1 MTHFALRDLRRNW
14 SGESVIY
21 LPPPI
26 AAAAKAPKP
35 NRVKLAYD
43 AGYAARLVG
52 RAQAACPHNSL
63 SARKRFAA
71 WRMGWSQAD
80 RESVPLA
87 PRASAHPIGYVPG
100 VWKDL
105 TTPFGSAL
113 LTYKFQR
120 RTRRQ
125 RVADWCRSF
134 RSKSGWKA
142 TDGRASTG
150 GAVMVL

>member
-1 MTHFALRDLRRNW
+1 MAHFALRDMRRNW

-21 LPPPI
+21 LPPP
-26 AAAAKAPKP
+26 AALKPPKT

-43 AGYAARLVG
+43 AGAAARFAG
-52 RAQAACPHNSL
+52 RPQATCPHNSV
-63 SARKRFAA
+63 SARKRAAA

-80 RESVPLA
+80 REASPLT
-87 PRASAHPIGYVPG
+87 PRSAHPVGYVPG

-105 TTPFGSAL
+105 TTPFGAAL
-113 LTYKFQR
+113 LTHKFQR
-120 RTRRQ
+120 RTPRQ

-142 TDGRASTG
+142 SDGRPSTG